1 MVEKLWL
8 RKCFYPYLNSIII
21 IKYNNAVSYRYNL
34 YCKHFM
40 KCNLKSQL
48 WFQLQHQRVEIKSNV
63 VNKMANTLSSK
74 FRRGIMKRFS
84 PHERFWTGLCY
95 HWPR

>member
-21 IKYNNAVSYRYNL
+21 IIYNNAVSYRYNL

-63 VNKMANTLSSK
+63 VIIKCDQICTYYYVLTFVK
-74 FRRGIMKRFS
+74 III
-84 PHERFWTGLCY
+84 
-95 HWPR
+95 